1 MNHNRVRARLLCFT
15 SLHSV
20 LLARSTPPPQGCRKK
35 SRDSLC
41 SGHGAC
47 VALNHDTS
55 VHPGGNAVGT
65 CSCAVGYAGALCER
79 DLCGSFSPSVVGSGC
94 SGHGKCVQSPAL
106 VAGTPTN
113 EPRCECDVGW
123 GRGSAES
130 PVVGDQCKTV
140 FAGNLLPVIY
150 NSSDKEMAFYVV
162 HATFEV
168 EHDGYRMSMA
178 TKTAK
183 KVNIFK
189 ASVGARVFMVVLAS
203 LGCVMSIVYLV
214 LVRVHRK
221 KRVIGFA
228 QPTFLYVVLIG
239 SFLSYFT
246 VFLNTNGIS
255 TTAQCY
261 ASLWSGHLSFTLV
274 FSVLFAKTYRL
285 YKLFKTSTKSL
296 KKVVI
301 TKMDVFKYVLS
312 LRVVRHRGKDMR
324 TTRIA
329 PQHVRHACSIH
340 SLHFLFLFSLPSLL
354 PRPLLF

>member
-1 MNHNRVRARLLCFT
+1 M
-15 SLHSV
+15 
-20 LLARSTPPPQGCRKK
+20 
-35 SRDSLC
+35 
-41 SGHGAC
+41 
-47 VALNHDTS
+47 
-55 VHPGGNAVGT
+55 
-65 CSCAVGYAGALCER
+65 
-79 DLCGSFSPSVVGSGC
+79 
-94 SGHGKCVQSPAL
+94 
-106 VAGTPTN
+106 
-113 EPRCECDVGW
+113 
-123 GRGSAES
+123 
-130 PVVGDQCKTV
+130 V
-140 FAGNLLPVIY
+140 FAGDLLPAIY
-150 NSSDKEMAFYVV
+150 NSSDKEMAFYVL

-168 EHDGYRMSMA
+168 EQDGFRMSME

-189 ASVGARVFMVVLAS
+189 ASFGARVFMVVLAS

-285 YKLFKTSTKSL
+285 YKLFKASAKSL

-301 TKMDVFKYVLS
+301 TKMDVFKYVLRVIWWQDVRVPVERHANNNNCFGPTTLTTC
-312 LRVVRHRGKDMR
+312 LRHSR
-324 TTRIA
+324 
-329 PQHVRHACSIH
+329 ACSIH
-340 SLHFLFLFSLPSLL
+340 ILQQFLFLFSVLPLS
-354 PRPLLF
+354 PRLRLS